1 MNEPISRRVFRDKA
15 LARSLL
21 SVSAPQHLFGF
32 FDGTAFLIRT
42 LNSLVQVCEDR
53 GGVHSYAIDFKPGS
67 RRAQRSAAFSISTV
81 VFTGPDNRRRRSIAY
96 QVIPAS
102 AAVATLPTIPS
113 RLGFIQSAITTCAM
127 PGEHKALDQTNAH
140 NLKIGSARPGGVSAK
155 WIGVRVWSVENPI
168 SRSALVSS

>member
-15 LARSLL
+15 LARSVL

-32 FDGTAFLIRT
+32 FDGTAFLIPA
-42 LNSLVQVCEDR
+42 LSSLVQVCEDR
-53 GGVHSYAIDFKPGS
+53 GGVHSVGYIHMQSILDPGS

-96 QVIPAS
+96 QVTPKS

-113 RLGFIQSAITTCAM
+113 RLGFI
-127 PGEHKALDQTNAH
+127 
-140 NLKIGSARPGGVSAK
+140 
-155 WIGVRVWSVENPI
+155 
-168 SRSALVSS
+168 

>member
-1 MNEPISRRVFRDKA
+1 MNEPISRRVFRDK

-42 LNSLVQVCEDR
+42 LSSLVQICEDW
-53 GGVHSYAIDFKPGS
+53 GGYIHMQSILNPGS

-81 VFTGPDNRRRRSIAY
+81 VFTGPDNRRRRSIAD
-96 QVIPAS
+96 QVIPTS

-113 RLGFIQSAITTCAM
+113 RLGFILSAITTCTM
-127 PGEHKALDQTNAH
+127 PGEHKALNQTNAH
-140 NLKIGSARPGGVSAK
+140 NLNEAGRC
-155 WIGVRVWSVENPI
+155 
-168 SRSALVSS
+168 